1 MSKDKKRYILLFV
14 ILILVVSLVPSVLA
28 ISNYDQAV
36 YKIDY
41 NYKEDCCCQ
50 KDYPHNTPQHY
61 SDYHANYPLH
71 EKRSYQSENFENRYS
86 SKSYLKNK
94 KGFLGT
100 AVKEY
105 TVEIKNLGETG
116 KYFIVTFN
124 LKDKYGFEKVESVTK
139 YIKTKETRKFVYR
152 DVQFEKNEILRWRY
166 TIDQTY

>member
-1 MSKDKKRYILLFV
+1 MNMNKKRFLGFFIILSLVV
-14 ILILVVSLVPSVLA
+14 ILIPSVLA
-28 ISNYDQAV
+28 ISNYDQTV
-36 YKIDY
+36 YKVSS

-50 KDYPHNTPQHY
+50 KDYSY
-61 SDYHANYPLH
+61 SAYYYSNHHPNYQLH
-71 EKRSYQSENFENRYS
+71 KKSSYENENSKNKYTE
-86 SKSYLKNK
+86 KSYLSNN

-100 AVKEY
+100 SVKEY

-116 KYFIVTFN
+116 NYFIVTFN